1 MRAGIIPGMN
11 LDHPVLSS
19 LLPVVVLIFIGYV
32 AGRARLV
39 RGESVRDL
47 SNLVFLV
54 LTQALL
60 FRTMANSHVEQLD
73 FRPVMQ
79 YFLVASVLFFA
90 MLLVYGSNSRASVMA
105 LAGIFSNTLMI
116 GVPLVGLAYGQ
127 AGQVLLFT
135 LISLHALI
143 LLSLATLVLELQVAH
158 EQAAQSGDVRP
169 VWRTV
174 GSAVRNAI
182 VHPVPLPI
190 LAGIAYSFT
199 GWGLHPVIDK
209 PLVLLGNAFG
219 PVALVL
225 VGITLSQ
232 TAVGQQWKTALRL
245 SLVKTVVHPALMAA
259 VGWLLGL
266 RGLQLGVMVLAAALP
281 IGANVFLFSQRYRKE
296 EEMVTAAVG
305 VSTAV
310 ALFSITLVL
319 ALLPLLPA

>member
-1 MRAGIIPGMN
+1 MT
-11 LDHPVLSS
+11 LEHPVVSA
-19 LLPVVVLIFIGYV
+19 LLPVVFLIFIGFV
-32 AGRARLV
+32 SGRAGLV

-60 FRTMANSHVEQLD
+60 FRTMATSHIEQLD
-73 FRPVMQ
+73 FAPVMQ
-79 YFLVASVLFFA
+79 YFAVAAALFFI
-90 MLLVYGSNSRASVMA
+90 MLRVYGGNSRASVMA

-143 LLSLATLVLELQVAH
+143 LLSIATLVLELQVAH
-158 EQAAQSGDVRP
+158 EQAEQSGDVQP
-169 VWRTV
+169 LWRTL
-174 GSAVRNAI
+174 GSAIKSSI

-190 LAGIAYSFT
+190 LVGIAYSFT

-232 TAVGQQWKTALRL
+232 TPVGQQWENALRL

-266 RGLQLGVMVLAAALP
+266 RGMALGVMVLAAALP

-296 EEMVTAAVG
+296 EDMVTAAVA

-310 ALFSITLVL
+310 ALVTITGVL
-319 ALLPLLPA
+319 ALLPLLAS